1 MVRVVVG
8 PPPGF
13 VFCLAGTT
21 PKMLCPGNTRCA
33 HFLQAT
39 MADTNLVRRGAGA
52 GTAAETGGMIA
63 EEPLEQVSQDRLAQ
77 DLEAGGGRDNDDD
90 ATATST
96 TTDPD
101 NEARPLSIERRYA
114 KERMAAKVRNWKEG
128 ELAAGLV
135 ELTWRDELGKHRYAV
150 DDDDDA
156 NGANRGVCA
165 DCCKEEMEPTCGCLF
180 LSGLVCS
187 RLGAGRVG
195 NMAILRESTV
205 MVEEIINDADESDEG
220 IESEHDG
227 GRPALSSNGSAAGA
241 GAGGGAIRT
250 RTVHR
255 RKIDL
260 VVGPYWP
267 MLLCIT
273 YPLIFAV
280 STWTLVSAI
289 LPGRH
294 PLVTLIWA
302 TLTLGLIYAL
312 FGVSFRDPGILPRH
326 RTPPVGSG
334 RGEWRWNDQAQTYR
348 PRGAIYDPD
357 CAVVIE
363 GFDHTCPWTG
373 TIMYWRARR
382 LCRLGNSFVL
392 AFCRAANI
400 HLSSF
405 SLSSLTSGTGIGRKN
420 MPAFQ
425 AFVALVFIC
434 LIMDILLL
442 TAAF

>member
-1 MVRVVVG
+1 
-8 PPPGF
+8 
-13 VFCLAGTT
+13 
-21 PKMLCPGNTRCA
+21 MLESGNKQSSGRYNEIIA
-33 HFLQAT
+33 
-39 MADTNLVRRGAGA
+39 MADKNLVRRGAPGGA
-52 GTAAETGGMIA
+52 ADTGGMIV
-63 EEPLEQVSQDRLAQ
+63 EEPLEQVSPNRLAQ
-77 DLEAGGGRDNDDD
+77 DLEAGGGSGEHAAHANDDGPTKD
-90 ATATST
+90 GDETQ
-96 TTDPD
+96 
-101 NEARPLSIERRYA
+101 PLSIDRRYA
-114 KERMAAKVRNWKEG
+114 EERMAAKVRNWKEG

-135 ELTWRDELGKHRYAV
+135 ELTWRDELGKHRYTD

-165 DCCKEEMEPTCGCLF
+165 DCCKEEMEPTCGCLY

-195 NMAILRESTV
+195 NMAILKESTIV
-205 MVEEIINDADESDEG
+205 VEEVINDADDEEEG
-220 IESEHDG
+220 IESEHDNA
-227 GRPALSSNGSAAGA
+227 RTAPSSNGSAAG
-241 GAGGGAIRT
+241 GGGNGAIRT
-250 RTVHR
+250 RSVHR
-255 RKIDL
+255 RKIDY

-280 STWTLVSAI
+280 SAWTFVSAI

-294 PLVTLIWA
+294 PLVTLVWA

-312 FGVSFRDPGILPRH
+312 FGVAFRDPGILPRH

-363 GFDHTCPWTG
+363 DFDHTCPWTVR
-373 TIMYWRARR
+373 IEISSKMWIYFR
-382 LCRLGNSFVL
+382 LHIITF
-392 AFCRAANI
+392 
-400 HLSSF
+400 SSALF
-405 SLSSLTSGTGIGRKN
+405 LLHVSSLLYTYQGTGIGRKN
-420 MPAFQ
+420 MPSFQ

-442 TAAF
+442 TAAV

>member
-1 MVRVVVG
+1 
-8 PPPGF
+8 
-13 VFCLAGTT
+13 
-21 PKMLCPGNTRCA
+21 
-33 HFLQAT
+33 
-39 MADTNLVRRGAGA
+39 
-52 GTAAETGGMIA
+52 
-63 EEPLEQVSQDRLAQ
+63 
-77 DLEAGGGRDNDDD
+77 
-90 ATATST
+90 
-96 TTDPD
+96 
-101 NEARPLSIERRYA
+101 
-114 KERMAAKVRNWKEG
+114 MAAKVRNWKEG

-150 DDDDDA
+150 DNDEDDA

-165 DCCKEEMEPTCGCLF
+165 DCCKEEMEPTCGCLY

-205 MVEEIINDADESDEG
+205 MVEEVINDADESEEG

-227 GRPALSSNGSAAGA
+227 GRPAPSSNGSAAGA
-241 GAGGGAIRT
+241 GAGAGGGAVRT
-250 RTVHR
+250 RQVHR

-302 TLTLGLIYAL
+302 TLTVGLIYAL
-312 FGVSFRDPGILPRH
+312 FSVSFRDPGILPRH

-373 TIMYWRARR
+373 MWWRVWR
-382 LCRLGNSFVL
+382 LFCHGVVSWLCIVL
-392 AFCRAANI
+392 LTFI
-400 HLSSF
+400 YLSYF
-405 SLSSLTSGTGIGRKN
+405 SL
-420 MPAFQ
+420 PHQ
-425 AFVALVFIC
+425 Y
-434 LIMDILLL
+434 
-442 TAAF
+442 

>member
-1 MVRVVVG
+1 MPLTQRK
-8 PPPGF
+8 PETWKP
-13 VFCLAGTT
+13 CRYTNEITT
-21 PKMLCPGNTRCA
+21 A
-33 HFLQAT
+33 
-39 MADTNLVRRGAGA
+39 MADKNLVRRGAPGGA
-52 GTAAETGGMIA
+52 ADAGGMIV
-63 EEPLEQVSQDRLAQ
+63 EEPLEEVSPKRLAR
-77 DLEAGGGRDNDDD
+77 DLEASGGDGEHAAHANDVATTKDDD
-90 ATATST
+90 ETQ
-96 TTDPD
+96 
-101 NEARPLSIERRYA
+101 PLSIDRRYA
-114 KERMAAKVRNWKEG
+114 EERMAAKVRNWKEG

-135 ELTWRDELGKHRYAV
+135 ELTWRDELGKHRYT
-150 DDDDDA
+150 DEDDDDA

-165 DCCKEEMEPTCGCLF
+165 DCCKEEMEPTCGCLY

-195 NMAILRESTV
+195 NMAILKESTIV
-205 MVEEIINDADESDEG
+205 VEEVINDADDEEEG

-227 GRPALSSNGSAAGA
+227 ARTAPSSNGSAA
-241 GAGGGAIRT
+241 AGGNGAVRT
-250 RTVHR
+250 RRVHK
-255 RKIDL
+255 RKIDY

-280 STWTLVSAI
+280 STWTFVSAI

-294 PLVTLIWA
+294 PLVTLVWA

-312 FGVSFRDPGILPRH
+312 FGVAFRDPGILPRH

-334 RGEWRWNDQAQTYR
+334 RGEWRWNDQAQSYR

-363 GFDHTCPWTG
+363 DFDHTCPWTVRN
-373 TIMYWRARR
+373 WREYISVSEMWVCALILTFINRV
-382 LCRLGNSFVL
+382 LICFVS
-392 AFCRAANI
+392 A
-400 HLSSF
+400 LS
-405 SLSSLTSGTGIGRKN
+405 LLHVHTPQGTGIGRKN
-420 MPAFQ
+420 MPSFQ

-442 TAAF
+442 TAAV

>member
-1 MVRVVVG
+1 
-8 PPPGF
+8 
-13 VFCLAGTT
+13 
-21 PKMLCPGNTRCA
+21 
-33 HFLQAT
+33 
-39 MADTNLVRRGAGA
+39 MADKNLIRRGAPGGA
-52 GTAAETGGMIA
+52 ADTGGMIV
-63 EEPLEQVSQDRLAQ
+63 EEPLEQVSPSRLAQ
-77 DLEAGGGRDNDDD
+77 DLEAGDGNGEHAAHANDDGPTKD
-90 ATATST
+90 G
-96 TTDPD
+96 D
-101 NEARPLSIERRYA
+101 EAQPLFIDRRYA
-114 KERMAAKVRNWKEG
+114 EERMAAKVRNWKEG

-135 ELTWRDELGKHRYAV
+135 ELTWRDELGKHRYT
-150 DDDDDA
+150 DDDGDDA

-165 DCCKEEMEPTCGCLF
+165 DCCKEEMEPTCGCLY

-195 NMAILRESTV
+195 NMAILKESTII
-205 MVEEIINDADESDEG
+205 VEEVINDADDEEEG
-220 IESEHDG
+220 IESEHDSA
-227 GRPALSSNGSAAGA
+227 RTAPSSNGSGNGA
-241 GAGGGAIRT
+241 VRT
-250 RTVHR
+250 RRVHR
-255 RKIDL
+255 RKIDY

-280 STWTLVSAI
+280 STWTFVSAI

-294 PLVTLIWA
+294 PMVTLVWA

-312 FGVSFRDPGILPRH
+312 FGVAFRDPGILPRH

-363 GFDHTCPWTG
+363 DFDHTCPWTVRTG
-373 TIMYWRARR
+373 SSSIICICIY
-382 LCRLGNSFVL
+382 LYHHFLICFVS
-392 AFCRAANI
+392 A
-400 HLSSF
+400 
-405 SLSSLTSGTGIGRKN
+405 SSLLHTYQGTGIGRKN
-420 MPAFQ
+420 MPSFQ